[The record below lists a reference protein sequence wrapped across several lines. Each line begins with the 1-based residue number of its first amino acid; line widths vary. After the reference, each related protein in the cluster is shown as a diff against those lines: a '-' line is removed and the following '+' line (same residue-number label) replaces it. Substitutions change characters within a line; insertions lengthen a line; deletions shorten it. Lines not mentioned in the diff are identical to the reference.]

1 MPSEIVPRESE
12 ALSIASPLRQ
22 RMITAGVL
30 TPAVVLAVLFL
41 PTGYF
46 ALLMAAVVCLGALE
60 WADFIGVGTRVER
73 WLYVALVGICLLL
86 LWFVVPPAWERFFLL
101 LAVFWW
107 IAVARSLTKVRKVE
121 PNAGTTLML
130 VPSGLAV
137 LVPPWIAIVGL
148 HANTDNGPWLVLALM
163 VLIWIADSVAYFSG
177 RRWGQRRL
185 APALSPGKTLA
196 GVYGALIGAG
206 VWGLLL
212 VSLLGLPL
220 GRGLLLVL
228 LCVLTAALSV
238 VGDLYESLLKRRR
251 GLKDAGSILPGH
263 GGVLDRID
271 SMTAAAPFFA
281 LGLFWLERG
290 L

>member
-1 MPSEIVPRESE
+1 
-12 ALSIASPLRQ
+12 LSIASPLQQ
-22 RMITAGVL
+22 RLVTAGVL
-30 TPAVVLAVLFL
+30 TPAVVVAVLLL
-41 PTGYF
+41 PTAYF
-46 ALLMAAVVCLGALE
+46 ALLMAIVVCLGALE
-60 WADFIGVGTRVER
+60 WAEFVGSDARGWR
-73 WLYVALVGICLLL
+73 WFYVALVGACLLL
-86 LWFVVPPAWERFFLL
+86 LWFIVPRAWDIVV
-101 LAVFWW
+101 LALAALWW
-107 IAVARSLTKVRKVE
+107 VATAGRLTRVDEVQPTTDVSL
-121 PNAGTTLML
+121 GL
-130 VPSGLAV
+130 VPIGLVV

-148 HANTDNGPWLVLALM
+148 HAVADNGPWLVLSLM
-163 VLIWIADSVAYFSG
+163 MLIWIADSVAYFAG
-177 RRWGQRRL
+177 RQWGHRRL

-196 GVYGALIGAG
+196 GVYGALIGASA
-206 VWGLLL
+206 WGALL
-212 VSLLGLPL
+212 VPLLNLPL

-228 LCVLTAALSV
+228 LCALTAALSV